1 MHSFVIT
8 SRNKHKREKYAI
20 RICNEAQIH
29 QADITFFNKDSFI
42 KKDKKKQVLSIGI
55 EDIKEIQKTLF
66 LKPIQSE
73 KKACIIQ
80 EAQLLTIEA
89 QNSML
94 KILEEP
100 PANTLIILTTDSKE
114 LLLPTI
120 LSRCQLIDIS
130 EKISLSDKELEK
142 FQNISERLKFLS
154 AGEGLALAET
164 LAKNKEDAAIW
175 LENMIHIFHKK
186 IIEAVD
192 KKDDEEKIWYAEVI
206 RKFQNTYQII
216 KSTNINLRM
225 TFENLFFSI
234 IKKS

>member
-8 SRNKHKREKYAI
+8 SRNKHKREKYAV
-20 RICNEAQIH
+20 RICIEAQIH
-29 QADITFFNKDSFI
+29 QTDITFFNKDSFI

-66 LKPIQSE
+66 LKPIKSE

-130 EKISLSDKELEK
+130 EKISLSDIELEK
-142 FQNISERLKFLS
+142 FQNISERLKLLS

-164 LAKNKEDAAIW
+164 LGKDKEDAAIW

-186 IIEAVD
+186 LIEAID
-192 KKDDEEKIWYAEVI
+192 KKDAEEKIWYAEVI